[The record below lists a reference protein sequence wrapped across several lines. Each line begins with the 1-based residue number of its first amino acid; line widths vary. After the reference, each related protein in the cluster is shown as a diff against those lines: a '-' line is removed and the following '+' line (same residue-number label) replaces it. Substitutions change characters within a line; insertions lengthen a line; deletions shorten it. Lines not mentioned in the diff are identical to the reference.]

1 MMKIETCTLSDLFND
16 PRYEEVCAHYRQE
29 AGHLELKG
37 IVDKDKYSFLAKNGL
52 LLCARAV
59 SEGQL
64 VGIMAIVMCPSL
76 HNSKDVANVDT
87 LYLEPEHRGHG
98 LQFLRHAIKMAR
110 EFGASGIRF
119 SAPAGSRTEQ
129 LFDRLFTRS
138 DVTYYKSLED

>member
-1 MMKIETCTLSDLFND
+1 MMKIEICKLSDLFND
-16 PRYEEVCAHYRQE
+16 PRYEEVCRHYRQE
-29 AGHLELKG
+29 AGHLDLKG
-37 IVDKDKYSFLAKNGL
+37 IVDKDKYAFLETNGL

-59 SEGQL
+59 SDEQL

-87 LYLEPEHRGHG
+87 LYLEPEYRGHG

-110 EFGASGIRF
+110 AFGASGIRF

-138 DVTYYKSLED
+138 DITYYKSLED